1 MLPPHQLARLVEFGE
16 ARAYADMFRHA
27 PPGLHL
33 RVEQI
38 GPAIALI
45 APDLPIL
52 LFNRVIGLGLDGA
65 ATPAAV
71 DAAVAAYRSAG
82 VKHFGVQLSPAA
94 QPLELP
100 DWLQTRGLAPT
111 SRWAKVYR
119 AAEPDTTE
127 TATTLR
133 IERIGPDQAAA
144 FGSVACTAFGLP
156 HFLQPWLAAGVGW
169 PGWHHYL
176 AYDGA
181 QPVATGALYVNGE
194 VGWLGIGS
202 TLPTHRRRGG
212 QGALLVQRIQQAAQS
227 GCRWLITETGEDT
240 PAQPNPSFRNMLRTG
255 FLLAYQRPNY
265 MAG

>member
-27 PPGLHL
+27 PPELHL
-33 RVEQI
+33 RVEQL
-38 GPAIALI
+38 GAAIALI

-52 LFNRVIGLGLDGA
+52 LFNRLIGLGLDDP
-65 ATPAAV
+65 ATPATV
-71 DAAVAAYRSAG
+71 DAAVGLYRAAG
-82 VKHFGVQLSPAA
+82 VKNFGVQLSPAA
-94 QPLELP
+94 QPAELP
-100 DWLQTRGLAPT
+100 DWLQARGLAPT

-119 AAEPDTTE
+119 AAEPDAAAT
-127 TATTLR
+127 TTLR
-133 IERIGPDQAAA
+133 IEHIGQSQAAA
-144 FGSVACTAFGLP
+144 FGSVACAAFGLP
-156 HFLQPWLAAGVGW
+156 HFLQPWLAAGVGG

-176 AYDGA
+176 AYEGD

-212 QGALLVQRIQQAAQS
+212 QAALLAHRVQQAARL
-227 GCRWLITETGEDT
+227 GCHWLITETGEDT
-240 PAQPNPSFRNMLRTG
+240 PAQSNPSFRNMLRTG

-265 MAG
+265 MVG